1 MNSLFREDEIFEFK
15 GEKYSYKDLKELR
28 SKSKGTYYKEGEVTN
43 IENGNFNDISELE
56 NFFNDAIIIDV
67 SPKLIESNTLSP
79 SEVKDINRKILT
91 KEYKDFFDSVL
102 EKMKNK
108 TVTDEEVMKYWE
120 CKKLFKNVD
129 YKYEINSFIKMN
141 NNLASIE
148 YFDKFSL
155 LNCGRIIKLV
165 RLVTGKDFKSN
176 NVLITRDDIKD
187 LLQLESSGA
196 LKQFLSSL
204 EKHEIIYRKNKSSK
218 THIDFVVNPFLF
230 NRVHNINLTTELYKM
245 FPNSFEIF
253 LGIDVCYYFK
263 IVDKYQYI
271 KFSIEDGMM

>member
-1 MNSLFREDEIFEFK
+1 M
-15 GEKYSYKDLKELR
+15 
-28 SKSKGTYYKEGEVTN
+28 
-43 IENGNFNDISELE
+43 
-56 NFFNDAIIIDV
+56 
-67 SPKLIESNTLSP
+67 
-79 SEVKDINRKILT
+79 
-91 KEYKDFFDSVL
+91 
-102 EKMKNK
+102 
-108 TVTDEEVMKYWE
+108 
-120 CKKLFKNVD
+120 LFK
-129 YKYEINSFIKMN
+129 
-141 NNLASIE
+141 
-148 YFDKFSL
+148 
-155 LNCGRIIKLV
+155 IKLV